1 MHKGLFVLF
10 LTVLVVLVG
19 YPYAGWVLNHMLGTH
34 SVVMTEHDGTQR
46 TLIMG
51 PDATHP
57 EWLAVM
63 PGALVVSAG
72 RWLPSPSQADEG
84 DLDILTHAG
93 FDDIRRFYMD
103 GLQARGFAMKDLGT
117 GTLSPPAA
125 AYLGID
131 RMLYGYRAETG
142 FEVSLDI
149 ASPSGFLLPSR
160 MVQIHWRK
168 TDHPFQL
175 PGSAGG

>member
-19 YPYAGWVLNHMLGTH
+19 YPYAAWVLNHMLGTH

-51 PDATHP
+51 PDAPHP

-103 GLQARGFAMKDLGT
+103 GLQAQGFAMKT
-117 GTLSPPAA
+117 SAPARSARRPPPISA
-125 AYLGID
+125 
-131 RMLYGYRAETG
+131 
-142 FEVSLDI
+142 SI
-149 ASPSGFLLPSR
+149 ACFTAIARKPASR
-160 MVQIHWRK
+160 
-168 TDHPFQL
+168 
-175 PGSAGG
+175 